1 MDKINLIIFARRPEI
16 SVGKT
21 RLKKR
26 IGKILGANFYYYNLM
41 QTIKRLHSD
50 KRIKITICTSP
61 DSSIKNW
68 PKNIYSTIPRI
79 AQGPGD
85 IGKKMWKVLS
95 DNSSK
100 KIIIGSDIPNIT
112 SKIIIKAW
120 KKLYSSQIVFGPS
133 EDGGFWLIG
142 LSQNHKIKNLFYNV
156 DWSQNN
162 TLEQV
167 EHNINSS
174 VKVSYV
180 DTLIDI
186 D

>member
-1 MDKINLIIFARRPEI
+1 MEKINLIIFARRPEI

-26 IGKILGANFYYYNLM
+26 IGKILGANFYYNNLI
-41 QTIKRLHSD
+41 QTIKSLNSD
-50 KRIKITICTSP
+50 KRINITICATP

-68 PKNIYSTIPRI
+68 PKNVFSTIPRI

-85 IGKKMWKVLS
+85 IGIKMWKVLS
-95 DNSSK
+95 DSSSK

-112 SKIIIKAW
+112 SKIIMTAW
-120 KKLYSSQIVFGPS
+120 KKLYSSPIVFGPS

-142 LSQNHKIKNLFYNV
+142 LSQNHKIKKLFYNV
-156 DWSQNN
+156 DWSQND
-162 TLEQV
+162 TLNQV
-167 EHNINSS
+167 EKNINSS
-174 VKVSYV
+174 INIAYV
-180 DTLIDI
+180 DKLMDI

>member
-1 MDKINLIIFARRPEI
+1 MEKINLIIFARRPEI

-26 IGKILGANFYYYNLM
+26 IGRILGSNFYYYNLM
-41 QTIKRLHSD
+41 QTIKRLGAD
-50 KRIKITICTSP
+50 KRINITICTTP

-68 PKNIYSTIPRI
+68 PKNIFFTIPRI

-85 IGKKMWKVLS
+85 IGMKMWKILS

-142 LSQNHKIKNLFYNV
+142 LSQNHKIKKLFYNV
-156 DWSQNN
+156 DWTKNN

-167 EHNINSS
+167 ECNINASI
-174 VKVSYV
+174 KISYV

>member
-1 MDKINLIIFARRPEI
+1 MEKINLIIFARRPEI

-26 IGKILGANFYYYNLM
+26 IGRILGANFYYYNLI
-41 QTIKRLHSD
+41 QTIKRLNSD
-50 KRIKITICTSP
+50 KRINITICATP
-61 DSSIKNW
+61 DSSIRSW
-68 PKNIYSTIPRI
+68 PKNVFSTIPRI
-79 AQGPGD
+79 AQGSGD
-85 IGKKMWKVLS
+85 IGTKMWKVLS
-95 DNSSK
+95 DSSSK

-112 SKIIIKAW
+112 SKIIITAW

-142 LSQNHKIKNLFYNV
+142 LSQNHKIKKLFNNV
-156 DWSQNN
+156 NWSRND
-162 TLEQV
+162 TLDQV
-167 EHNINSS
+167 VNNINSS
-174 VKVSYV
+174 VNVSYV